1 MSLLYVK
8 RGVYSNLEGI
18 RQYFRA
24 SVDELP
30 TLYIAVTLLRYL
42 LQTTN
47 VQSLSFSNYILKV
60 CNRHVISFSIMF
72 IN

>member
-30 TLYIAVTLLRYL
+30 TLTVHSCYATTLLRCYL

-47 VQSLSFSNYILKV
+47 VQRLSFSNYILKV
-60 CNRHVISFSIMF
+60 CNRPVI
-72 IN
+72 

>member
-18 RQYFRA
+18 GQYFRA

-30 TLYIAVTLLRYL
+30 TLYIAVTLLHITL
-42 LQTTN
+42 LQTKN
-47 VQSLSFSNYILKV
+47 VQSLSFSNYILEG
-60 CNRHVISFSIMF
+60 CNRHVI
-72 IN
+72 

>member
-60 CNRHVISFSIMF
+60 CNRHVI
-72 IN
+72 